1 VLFAWRPKEFQ
12 GLTPSLSSH
21 TCVYR
26 SFAQF
31 AGKQVLVVGSGQSAL
46 ESGALLYEGGA
57 AVEIVAR
64 SHRIDWL
71 QGRLSKTLHRGLGK
85 VIRRALYRAY

>member
-1 VLFAWRPKEFQ
+1 MLFAWRPKEFQ
-12 GLTPSLSSH
+12 GLTSSLSSH

-64 SHRIDWL
+64 SHR
-71 QGRLSKTLHRGLGK
+71 LSKTLHRGLGK